1 MADDADD
8 KPARNNGSR
17 TTRFTQAD
25 VKRVLKAAREA
36 NLSIASVRIEPD
48 GTIVI
53 IQGAPQPGASPVT
66 NEWD

>member
-1 MADDADD
+1 
-8 KPARNNGSR
+8 
-17 TTRFTQAD
+17 
-25 VKRVLKAAREA
+25 VLKAAREA
-36 NLSIASVRIEPD
+36 NLSIASLRIEPD